1 MRNNHVFA
9 DTLDGC
15 CQFPDAWT
23 ISAATSKMTMVRI
36 NVAKS
41 ELTFSMPIFAKMAV
55 RAANPAES
63 SAQNTQESRR
73 FFIKVSEQT
82 TGRDQGINGQHHR
95 NHHVSKGC
103 QRVSTFN

>member
-9 DTLDGC
+9 DTMDGC

-23 ISAATSKMTMVRI
+23 ISAATSRMTMVRI

-41 ELTFSMPIFAKMAV
+41 ELTFSIPIFAKMAV

-73 FFIKVSEQT
+73 FFIKSVRSNRKR
-82 TGRDQGINGQHHR
+82 RDQRTNGQHHR
-95 NHHVSKGC
+95 A
-103 QRVSTFN
+103 TM

>member
-9 DTLDGC
+9 DTMDGC

-23 ISAATSKMTMVRI
+23 ISAATSRMTMVRI

-41 ELTFSMPIFAKMAV
+41 ELTFSIPIFAKMAV

-63 SAQNTQESRR
+63 SAQNTQVRRR

-82 TGRDQGINGQHHR
+82 ASAAISAPTDNHR
-95 NHHVSKGC
+95 SHNVSK
-103 QRVSTFN
+103 